1 MIDRKINNKKDCMGC
16 HACASICPKSCIS
29 MESDQ
34 EGFLYPNVDYNLC
47 IRCKQC
53 INVCPII
60 NKEEVMND
68 PVAYSCINNDETV
81 RLDSSSGGIFTLVA
95 ERVIARDGAVFGA
108 SFNDQSEVVHVFV
121 ETKEN
126 LEQLRGSKY
135 VQSKIG
141 NSYKKAKEFLDSGR
155 EVLFTGTPCQIAGL
169 KSYLDKLYTNLST
182 MDIVCHGVPS
192 PDVWHKYVE
201 FRETVAGSLAQ
212 RIAFRRKDE
221 GWKRFSVSF
230 LFKNNTEYR
239 QNLRN
244 DLFMRAF
251 LKDVCL
257 RPACYDCKYKGLNRQ
272 SDLTLADFWGV
283 QNILPEMDDDKGT
296 SLIFV
301 NSEMGQRLF
310 NEVKDKMLYQEVD
323 INEAVKYNSAAIK
336 SVKYNPKRDGFMV
349 EKESLPFDK
358 LVAKYCNEPLQRR
371 IRIKVRSGIKK
382 ILVKTKLINIVNSAR
397 K

>member
-29 MESDQ
+29 MESDK

-95 ERVIARDGAVFGA
+95 ENVIDRYGVVFGA

-336 SVKYNPKRDGFMV
+336 SVKYNPKRDGFMA

-371 IRIKVRSGIKK
+371 IRNKVRSGIKK

>member
-29 MESDQ
+29 MESDK
-34 EGFLYPNVDYNLC
+34 EGFLYPNVDYNIC
-47 IRCKQC
+47 IKCKQC

-95 ERVIARDGAVFGA
+95 ENVIDRYGVVFGA

-336 SVKYNPKRDGFMV
+336 SVKYNPKRDGFMA

-371 IRIKVRSGIKK
+371 IRNKVRSGIKK